1 MRDKRK
7 LKCLKYEVKIVIYV
21 AASFM
26 LRNLGCKKHSS
37 TNQVLRNAHLG
48 GRLLQYR
55 ECNTINKTMVNRTSK
70 EKKVVIK
77 VMDMVAGYGEDIILD
92 HINFEV
98 YEGEIFVILGGSGC
112 GKTTLLKHLIG
123 LNHPMDG
130 NIVIN
135 GTDITGDKGR
145 NLQQVLRECGI
156 LFQSGA
162 LFSSMTIAENVALP
176 IQEHTNLPAS
186 SIDNIVKMK
195 LAQVSLTGYENH
207 LPSEIS
213 GGMRK
218 RAGLARAMAL
228 NPKILLFDEPS
239 AGLDP
244 VTSAELDQLIIR
256 LNRCYGTTMVI
267 VTHELPSIFTVAHR
281 VIMLDKRVKK
291 IIAEGSPH
299 YLRDNSQ
306 NPFVRQFFNRE
317 IESDND
323 LLRN

>member
-1 MRDKRK
+1 M
-7 LKCLKYEVKIVIYV
+7 
-21 AASFM
+21 
-26 LRNLGCKKHSS
+26 
-37 TNQVLRNAHLG
+37 
-48 GRLLQYR
+48 
-55 ECNTINKTMVNRTSK
+55 INKAVK
-70 EKKVVIK
+70 EKKVAIK
-77 VMDMVAGYGEDIILD
+77 VMDMVAGYGEDVILN
-92 HINFEV
+92 HLNFEV

-112 GKTTLLKHLIG
+112 GKSTLLKHLIG
-123 LNHPMDG
+123 LNHPMSG

-135 GTDITGDKGR
+135 GVDITDDKGD
-145 NLQQVLRECGI
+145 NLQRVLRECGI

-162 LFSSMTIAENVALP
+162 LFSSMTVADNVALP
-176 IQEHTNLPAS
+176 IQEHTDLPAS

-228 NPKILLFDEPS
+228 NPKILFFDEPS

-256 LNRCYGTTMVI
+256 LNRNYGTTMVI
-267 VTHELPSIFTVAHR
+267 VTHELPSIFSVAHR

-291 IIAEGSPH
+291 IIAEGVFSGKADYHAVQSRITLDSLDTHKLTGKP
-299 YLRDNSQ
+299 LTTGNLVFAEGKQKSNLFSSITD
-306 NPFVRQFFNRE
+306 
-317 IESDND
+317 IA
-323 LLRN
+323 L